1 VSNKKGLPS
10 EISNY
15 WPEIFKDIEIK
26 AIPIDYIRSINIVFS
41 DGTVWTV
48 DIDRNKESIDVN
60 DIEEII
66 EEIIDENEDSIET
79 VDFKLDTEQVQKDIK
94 KRTDIFMKKR
104 R

>member
-1 VSNKKGLPS
+1 MSNKKGLPS